1 MSMYEETPPAGA
13 EPDMPPPGV
22 PPAEPG
28 APPPPEVPE
37 YGEGEGMAA
46 SSWWESM
53 ADLRLCGKK
62 VTNEQ
67 AKTIFTL
74 MGALIVA
81 LVVVVIVSVAGGGGG
96 SGGDDSAVPSG
107 GPRVSTNWAA
117 QHSGPIGMSSDV
129 RLSGANAQCSES
141 GCSGRIEVK
150 AADPNSDNPAPVW

>member
-1 MSMYEETPPAGA
+1 
-13 EPDMPPPGV
+13 
-22 PPAEPG
+22 
-28 APPPPEVPE
+28 
-37 YGEGEGMAA
+37 
-46 SSWWESM
+46 M

-81 LVVVVIVSVAGGGGG
+81 LVVVVIVSATGGGGGGG
-96 SGGDDSAVPSG
+96 SGGDGGDDSAVPSG
-107 GPRVSTNWAA
+107 PRVSTNWFVET
-117 QHSGPIGMSSDV
+117 SSSDV

-150 AADPNSDNPAPVW
+150 APDPNSDNPAPVW

>member
-1 MSMYEETPPAGA
+1 
-13 EPDMPPPGV
+13 
-22 PPAEPG
+22 
-28 APPPPEVPE
+28 
-37 YGEGEGMAA
+37 
-46 SSWWESM
+46 M

-81 LVVVVIVSVAGGGGG
+81 LVVVVIVSATGGGGG
-96 SGGDDSAVPSG
+96 DGGG

-150 AADPNSDNPAPVW
+150 APDPNSDNPAPVW

>member
-13 EPDMPPPGV
+13 EPDMPPPGA

-81 LVVVVIVSVAGGGGG
+81 LVVVVIVSAAGGGGG
-96 SGGDDSAVPSG
+96 GGDDSAAPS
-107 GPRVSTNWAA
+107 GPRVSTDCTLGNAA
-117 QHSGPIGMSSDV
+117 TFVGRILRSG
-129 RLSGANAQCSES
+129 RANASC
-141 GCSGRIEVK
+141 
-150 AADPNSDNPAPVW
+150 DHF

>member
-1 MSMYEETPPAGA
+1 
-13 EPDMPPPGV
+13 
-22 PPAEPG
+22 
-28 APPPPEVPE
+28 
-37 YGEGEGMAA
+37 MAA

-81 LVVVVIVSVAGGGGG
+81 LVVVVIVSATGGGGDD
-96 SGGDDSAVPSG
+96 GGDRRAVPSG

-150 AADPNSDNPAPVW
+150 APDPNSDNPAPVW

>member
-1 MSMYEETPPAGA
+1 MAESSRGAPPR
-13 EPDMPPPGV
+13 
-22 PPAEPG
+22 
-28 APPPPEVPE
+28 PPPPEVPE

-81 LVVVVIVSVAGGGGG
+81 LVVVVIVSATGGGGG
-96 SGGDDSAVPSG
+96 DGGDDSAVPSG

-150 AADPNSDNPAPVW
+150 APSPGCKYDDPTPVW

>member
-1 MSMYEETPPAGA
+1 
-13 EPDMPPPGV
+13 MPPPGA

-81 LVVVVIVSVAGGGGG
+81 LVVVAVDDGQLAVRSAGFRRGEESLGEGRRTKFWK
-96 SGGDDSAVPSG
+96 D
-107 GPRVSTNWAA
+107 
-117 QHSGPIGMSSDV
+117 SGP
-129 RLSGANAQCSES
+129 A
-141 GCSGRIEVK
+141 
-150 AADPNSDNPAPVW
+150 

>member
-13 EPDMPPPGV
+13 EPDMPPPGA

-67 AKTIFTL
+67 AKAIFTL

-81 LVVVVIVSVAGGGGG
+81 LVVVVIVSATGGGGG
-96 SGGDDSAVPSG
+96 DGGSQRRAARLG
-107 GPRVSTNWAA
+107 GLGGAA
-117 QHSGPIGMSSDV
+117 QCCTLGHAATFVGRRRYSTGSQVPV
-129 RLSGANAQCSES
+129 ANATTLELF
-141 GCSGRIEVK
+141 II
-150 AADPNSDNPAPVW
+150 

>member
-13 EPDMPPPGV
+13 EPDMPPPGA

-81 LVVVVIVSVAGGGGG
+81 LVVVVIVSATGGGGG
-96 SGGDDSAVPSG
+96 DGGDDSAVPSG
-107 GPRVSTNWAA
+107 GPRVSTNWLVET
-117 QHSGPIGMSSDV
+117 SSSDV

-150 AADPNSDNPAPVW
+150 APDPNSDNPAPVW